1 MDFVTIINDCDS
13 QNDFGRQATRVFR
26 LFGSTPVVTVGIKF
40 GGTLEAAGN
49 LIDMLDAS
57 DGEKGIILMNAAP
70 RHGEGKK
77 WPNGTPF
84 GYFFYNDTLII
95 STIDGYCLSLAKKF
109 GLIDYIRLT
118 DVPTVIDTMVTSGTL
133 AIDLRDL
140 IVKSQFRSF
149 DYLPRL
155 AKWITDAMEIPH
167 EEYEISNIKDIP
179 QAVWMVDG
187 FGNCKTTILPEE
199 VGHKPGEKLTTKIG
213 ELMCYERLKDVPNDE
228 PGLIIGSSGF
238 GQKRLLEIVV
248 QGKSAAAKFGLSS
261 GSDIF

>member
-1 MDFVTIINDCDS
+1 MQFVTIINDCDS
-13 QNDFGRQATRVFR
+13 KNDFGRQATRIFR
-26 LFGSTPVVTVGIKF
+26 LFGSTPVITVGIEF

-118 DVPTVIDTMVTSGTL
+118 DVPTVIDTMIKGGVL
-133 AIDLRDL
+133 AGELRDL

-149 DYLPRL
+149 DYMPRL
-155 AKWITDAMEIPH
+155 AKWITDEIEIPY
-167 EEYEISNIKDIP
+167 EKYEISNIKDIP
-179 QAVWMVDG
+179 RVVWLVDG
-187 FGNCKTTILPEE
+187 FGNCKTTIIPNE
-199 VGHKPGEKLTTKIG
+199 VGYKPGKKLKTKIG
-213 ELMCYERLKDVPNDE
+213 ELKCYERLKDVPNNE

-248 QGKSAAAKFGLSS
+248 QGKSAAEKYNLSS
-261 GSDIF
+261 GSELF